1 MRSQLIESLPS
12 ASKRKEKAKK
22 DLFKPIGDDVQD
34 CYEKEI
40 DSNVVSIRFN
50 VLKETGEIA
59 SGDPIICKECGSIF
73 NKFSKLIDQ
82 KALHDLKNKKMHKL
96 NLSQIQ
102 EEL

>member
-1 MRSQLIESLPS
+1 MNKQ
-12 ASKRKEKAKK
+12 KRKLN
-22 DLFKPIGDDVQD
+22 DFKPIGEDVQD
-34 CYEKEI
+34 IYEKEI
-40 DSNVVSIRFN
+40 DSNVMSIRFN

-82 KALHDLKNKKMHKL
+82 KALDDLKKASMHKM

-102 EEL
+102 E